1 MKKNPIIPILM
12 ILFSVLI
19 FAVMPTEAEGA
30 IYEDT
35 VRLHIL
41 ANSDG
46 EADQSLKLEIRDKIL
61 EKYGALLSECKT
73 KEEAEAVAEN
83 LTEDIRRDCEGW
95 IKEYGYGYSATVE
108 VGTEWYGTRE
118 YESFTLPS
126 GYYTS
131 VRVVLGEGEGQNW
144 WCVMFPPMCLD
155 IATESS
161 PSYTESEDSMIRLG
175 EYSVKFKILEA
186 VSEVIAKFSKN
197 G

>member
-1 MKKNPIIPILM
+1 MKRNPIIPILM

-41 ANSDG
+41 ANSDS

-61 EKYGALLSECKT
+61 EKYGALLSGCHS

-83 LTEDIRRDCEGW
+83 LTENIKRDCETW
-95 IKEYGYGYSATVE
+95 IKEYGYTYGAAVE
-108 VGTEWYGTRE
+108 VGTEWYETRE
-118 YESFTLPS
+118 YENFTLPS

-131 VRVVLGEGEGQNW
+131 VRVLLGEGEGQNW

-155 IATESS
+155 IATESA
-161 PSYTESEDSMIRLG
+161 PVYTEREDKLIRLG
-175 EYSVKFKILEA
+175 EYSVKFKILET
-186 VSEVIAKFSKN
+186 VSDVIAKFSKN

>member
-1 MKKNPIIPILM
+1 MKKNPIVPILM

-41 ANSDG
+41 ANSDS

-61 EKYGALLSECKT
+61 EKYGVLLSGCHS
-73 KEEAEAVAEN
+73 KEEAEAVAN
-83 LTEDIRRDCEGW
+83 TITEDIKRDCETW
-95 IKEYGYGYSATVE
+95 IKECGYTYGATVE
-108 VGTEWYGTRE
+108 VGTEWYETRV
-118 YESFTLPS
+118 YENFTLPS

-131 VRVVLGEGEGQNW
+131 VRVLLGEGEGQNW

-155 IATESS
+155 IATESA
-161 PSYTESEDSMIRLG
+161 PSYSESEEDMIRLG
-175 EYSVKFKILEA
+175 EYSVKFKILET
-186 VSEVIAKFSKN
+186 VSDLIAKFSKN